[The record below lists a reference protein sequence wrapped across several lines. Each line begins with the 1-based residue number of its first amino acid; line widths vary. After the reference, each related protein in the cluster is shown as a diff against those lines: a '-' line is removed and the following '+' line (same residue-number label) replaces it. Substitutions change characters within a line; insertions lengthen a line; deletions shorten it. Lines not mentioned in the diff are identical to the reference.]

1 MKEED
6 KIIKCMYCNNPIHI
20 DNFAG
25 FSFKGFVCG
34 NSDCLMK
41 LAQDIE
47 GGKEW
52 EKKKEVF

>member
-47 GGKEW
+47 GGKE
-52 EKKKEVF
+52 